1 MDNSYFELVK
11 SQRESQKKYDYYFLG
26 VILALLSLSIQ
37 SYKPSDFQHFSF
49 IIVFVW
55 ILLLISFL
63 AGMYRQE
70 RINMTLL
77 NEADQTWMKDELAG
91 IEQAINNA
99 TEITKST
106 GEKWTPQ
113 EIRRERDK
121 FKEMIDKIN
130 DSITKLEKKA
140 ITAYNIQKWAFVLSL
155 ILYSVLKILNYK

>member
-1 MDNSYFELVK
+1 MENTYFELVK

-26 VILALLSLSIQ
+26 VILTLLSLSIQ
-37 SYKPSDFQHFSF
+37 SYKPSDFQHFCY

-77 NEADQTWMKDELAG
+77 NEAEQTWMRDELAG
-91 IEQAINNA
+91 IEQAINNV
-99 TEITKST
+99 TQITKST

-130 DSITKLEKKA
+130 DSTTKLERKA
-140 ITAYNIQKWAFVLSL
+140 INAYNIQKWTFVVSL